1 MLKKTIIIAAL
12 LIGALLAYAA
22 TKPDTFHVQRS
33 TNIQAPPDKIFP
45 LIDDFR
51 HQASW
56 SPWEKMDPAMK
67 KSLSGSP
74 SGRGAVYEWDGN
86 SQVGKGRI
94 EITDSLPMSKITM
107 KLDTISP
114 FEAHNIVEFTL
125 NPTGN
130 STQVTWAIDGRQPY
144 IGKVMGLFMDCDKM
158 IGQNFEAGLAGLKTL
173 AEKA

>member
-1 MLKKTIIIAAL
+1 MLKKITIATVL
-12 LIGALLAYAA
+12 LIGVLLAYAA
-22 TKPDTFHVQRS
+22 SKPDAFHVQRS
-33 TNIQAPPDKIFP
+33 TNIQTPPEKIFP
-45 LIDDFR
+45 LINDFR

-67 KSLSGSP
+67 RNLSGAS
-74 SGRGAVYEWDGN
+74 SGKGAVYEWDGN

-94 EITDSLPMSKITM
+94 EITDSIPPSKVTM
-107 KLDTISP
+107 KLDTTSP
-114 FEAHNIVEFTL
+114 FEAHNTVEFTL

-144 IGKVMGLFMDCDKM
+144 VGKVMSLFMDCDKM
-158 IGQNFEAGLAGLKTL
+158 IGKNFEAGLASMKTL